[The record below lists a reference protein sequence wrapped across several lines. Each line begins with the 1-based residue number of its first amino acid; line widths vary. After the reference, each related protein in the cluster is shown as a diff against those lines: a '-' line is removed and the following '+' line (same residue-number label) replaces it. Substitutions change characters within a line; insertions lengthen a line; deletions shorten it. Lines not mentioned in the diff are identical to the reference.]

1 MREMLMKWNLG
12 VLAGVMVLVAAVVAV
27 GQEQKR
33 RPSPY
38 FECPYVNYFDK
49 ECPQLRMPAAHQDG
63 RRRDDRE
70 VPAPSPGTS
79 DPGMAPDPDE
89 VRRRKLDKGK
99 VYPLFPR
106 ESLAP
111 DTPPLLQLLLADPTL
126 ENARRYV
133 RWYARRSERLRAV
146 QALIELAGREKR

>member
-1 MREMLMKWNLG
+1 MTWKSG
-12 VLAGVMVLVAAVVAV
+12 VLAGVMVLATAAVAV
-27 GQEQKR
+27 GQEQQR
-33 RPSPY
+33 SSSTY

-49 ECPQLRMPAAHQDG
+49 ECPQLRTPAAGQHG
-63 RRRDDRE
+63 RRPDDRE
-70 VPAPSPGTS
+70 VPAPPPGTS
-79 DPGMAPDPDE
+79 DPGMTPDPDE
-89 VRRRKLDKGK
+89 VRRRKPDVDK

-146 QALIELAGREKR
+146 QTLIDLAGREGQ

>member
-1 MREMLMKWNLG
+1 MKWKSG
-12 VLAGVMVLVAAVVAV
+12 VLPGVMVLATAAVAV
-27 GQEQKR
+27 GQEQQGK
-33 RPSPY
+33 PSTY

-49 ECPQLRMPAAHQDG
+49 GCPQLRELST
-63 RRRDDRE
+63 RRDGTPAGERE
-70 VPAPSPGTS
+70 VPPPPPGT
-79 DPGMAPDPDE
+79 PDPE
-89 VRRRKLDKGK
+89 VGPGPEEASPRKPDVQV

-146 QALIELAGREKR
+146 QTLIELAGREGQ